1 MSGKIEVNYDLPPS
15 SQTLAGMY
23 CTQECTGM
31 YCTQAR
37 DGFFHHSKLEQ
48 SSSSSFNGSNGRWS
62 VLLLENNN
70 GDHLILRLTS
80 LAKLKK
86 ICMQFARKMHPRIS
100 DAKLGNNPKRILLQC
115 REGRWGG
122 GMKWSCTVRY
132 WHALSHVRPENSLEM
147 TLVFYVSEVMRKVTR

>member
-100 DAKLGNNPKRILLQC
+100 DAKLGNNLNMCIRFLFHNMTFFSQSFPASLYQILKYLHPN
-115 REGRWGG
+115 
-122 GMKWSCTVRY
+122 T
-132 WHALSHVRPENSLEM
+132 
-147 TLVFYVSEVMRKVTR
+147 